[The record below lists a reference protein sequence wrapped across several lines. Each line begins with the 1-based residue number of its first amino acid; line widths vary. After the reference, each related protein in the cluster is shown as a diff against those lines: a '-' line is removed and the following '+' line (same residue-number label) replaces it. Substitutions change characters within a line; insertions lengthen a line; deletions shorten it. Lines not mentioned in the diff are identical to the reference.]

1 MSVVMSVVY
10 AVHVGGVK
18 MMATMRENGEM
29 QLTEEECEKLKLP
42 SNTVIPVDSV
52 AEIQKELQD
61 IADDEIRKLARQIG
75 LKPEQ
80 EPYPG
85 YFEDIERL
93 GLNEKNM
100 VASSANPAGMYGPDG
115 KVRRVVSIIRDCRRS
130 ACVCVVPRE

>member
-1 MSVVMSVVY
+1 
-10 AVHVGGVK
+10 
-18 MMATMRENGEM
+18 MMATMLDNGEM
-29 QLTEEECEKLKLP
+29 KLTDEECDKLKLP
-42 SNTVIPVDSV
+42 PNTVIPPESV
-52 AEIQKELQD
+52 AEIQGELQD

-93 GLNEKNM
+93 GLTEKNM

-115 KVRRVVSIIRDCRRS
+115 KVRCSNLRAVALTCRMRIV
-130 ACVCVVPRE
+130 AKAMATARPRLGRC